1 MAQEIW
7 RQPIRF
13 TVKMCSSMR
22 MSLRTAIFVRGR
34 RAARALALLCCAA
47 LCVAL
52 PAAASATI
60 PTAAPSVKKVDK
72 AGICVAQT
80 LKNDKLV
87 PLRQSLYRY
96 RYVKIRKGRHKGRFR
111 RRIIQVRVQV
121 KTSCITQCV
130 QLRKK
135 GQSLVPVFRT
145 RRVWVREPHRGRL
158 VRVKRLRRVWLLG
171 PCASLPSIETLGTPV
186 TITLLD
192 NSQMTF
198 DFSAFKRQGPLTG
211 ALRGYVP
218 GKILPDADNQ
228 VILTSG
234 SFNLGKTTM
243 FSDKVCGGAVSD
255 SIRTA
260 EPTTVHLDPGK
271 QSTLI
276 LGQNGTL
283 NAKTFLVLD
292 IPLELRNGD
301 DGCGKPYI
309 TTGYSSASET
319 VNLSGKIGAAGLSQ
333 VPVSMPATDLDLVGC
348 LTPGLATQEC
358 NGFQLPLP
366 STVSMSLMV
375 SVVAGTT

>member
-1 MAQEIW
+1 
-7 RQPIRF
+7 
-13 TVKMCSSMR
+13 MR
-22 MSLRTAIFVRGR
+22 MSLRTAIFVRGPR
-34 RAARALALLCCAA
+34 TACAVALLCCLAVLAA
-47 LCVAL
+47 LPHFAG
-52 PAAASATI
+52 AAV
-60 PTAAPSVKKVDK
+60 PTAAPAVKKGDK
-72 AGICVAQT
+72 AGICIAQT
-80 LKNDKLV
+80 LKNGKLV

-96 RYVKIRKGRHKGRFR
+96 RYVRIKKGRHKGRFR
-111 RRIIQVRVQV
+111 RKIIQVTVQV
-121 KTSCITQCV
+121 RTSCITQCV

-135 GQSLVPVFRT
+135 GKSLVPVFRT
-145 RRVWVREPHRGRL
+145 RRVWVREPHHGRL

-186 TITLLD
+186 TVTMLD

-211 ALRGYVP
+211 SLRGYVP

-234 SFNLGKTTM
+234 SLNLGKTTM
-243 FSDKVCGGAVSD
+243 FSDKVCGGQVSD

-260 EPTTVHLDPGK
+260 EPTTVKLDPGK
-271 QSTLI
+271 QSTLV
-276 LGQNGTL
+276 LGQNGTI
-283 NAKTFLVLD
+283 NATTYLVLN

-301 DGCGKPYI
+301 DGCNKPYI

-319 VNLSGKIGAAGLSQ
+319 VNLSGKIGAAGLAQ
-333 VPVSMPATDLDLVGC
+333 VPVTMPATDLDLVGC

-358 NGFQLPLP
+358 NGFLLPLP
-366 STVSMSLMV
+366 SSVSMSLMV

>member
-1 MAQEIW
+1 MW

-22 MSLRTAIFVRGR
+22 MSLRTAIFARGPR
-34 RAARALALLCCAA
+34 SALCVALLCCAA
-47 LCVAL
+47 LIAAL
-52 PAAASATI
+52 PAATPAAI
-60 PTAAPSVKKVDK
+60 PTAAPALKKGSK
-72 AGICVAQT
+72 KTGICVAQT
-80 LKNDKLV
+80 VKKGKLV

-96 RYVKIRKGRHKGRFR
+96 RYVKIKKGRHKGRFR
-111 RRIIQVRVQV
+111 RKIILVKAQV
-121 KTSCITQCV
+121 KTSCLTQCV

-135 GQSLVPVFRT
+135 GKSLVPVFRT
-145 RRVWVREPHRGRL
+145 KRVWVREPHHHRL
-158 VRVKRLRRVWLLG
+158 VNVKRLRRVWLLG

-186 TITLLD
+186 TVTLLAD
-192 NSQMTF
+192 SLMTF

-218 GKILPDADNQ
+218 GKILPDTDNQ

-234 SFNLGKTTM
+234 SFDLAKTTM

-260 EPTTVHLDPGK
+260 EPTTVQLDPGK

-276 LGQNGTL
+276 LGKNGTL
-283 NAKTFLVLD
+283 NAKTFLVLQ

-301 DGCGKPYI
+301 DGCTKPYI
-309 TTGYSSASET
+309 TTGYSRASQT
-319 VNLSGKIGAAGLSQ
+319 VNLSGKIGAAGLAQ

>member
-1 MAQEIW
+1 
-7 RQPIRF
+7 
-13 TVKMCSSMR
+13 MR

-34 RAARALALLCCAA
+34 RAARPLALLCCAA
-47 LCVAL
+47 LCVVL
-52 PAAASATI
+52 PAAATAAI
-60 PTAAPSVKKVDK
+60 PTAAPSAKKGAK
-72 AGICVAQT
+72 TGICIAQT
-80 LKNDKLV
+80 VKNGKLV
-87 PLRQSLYRY
+87 PLRQSVYRY
-96 RYVKIRKGRHKGRFR
+96 RYVRIKRGRHKGRFR
-111 RRIIQVRVQV
+111 RKIILATVQV

-135 GQSLVPVFRT
+135 GKSLVPVFRT

-186 TITLLD
+186 TLTLLD
-192 NSQMTF
+192 NSLMTF

-211 ALRGYVP
+211 SLRGYVP

-234 SFNLGKTTM
+234 SFTLGKTTM
-243 FSDKVCGGAVSD
+243 FSDKVCGGVVSD

-260 EPTTVHLDPGK
+260 DPTTIGLDPGK
-271 QSTLI
+271 QSTVI

-283 NAKTFLVLD
+283 TAKTYLVLN

-301 DGCGKPYI
+301 DGCAKPYI

-319 VNLSGKIGAAGLSQ
+319 VNLSGKLGAAGLAS

-366 STVSMSLMV
+366 STVSMNLNLA
-375 SVVAGTT
+375 VVAGTT

>member
-1 MAQEIW
+1 
-7 RQPIRF
+7 
-13 TVKMCSSMR
+13 MR
-22 MSLRTAIFVRGR
+22 MSLRTAIFVRGP
-34 RAARALALLCCAA
+34 RAAGAAALLCCAA
-47 LCVAL
+47 LCVAV
-52 PAAASATI
+52 PAAATAAI
-60 PTAAPSVKKVDK
+60 PTAAPSVKKGDK
-72 AGICVAQT
+72 AGICIAQT
-80 LKNDKLV
+80 LRSGKLV
-87 PLRQSLYRY
+87 PLRQSVYRY
-96 RYVKIRKGRHKGRFR
+96 RYVKIKKGRHKGRFR
-111 RRIIQVRVQV
+111 RRIISVKVLV

-135 GQSLVPVFRT
+135 GKSLVPVFRT
-145 RRVWVREPHRGRL
+145 RRLWVREPHHGRL
-158 VRVKRLRRVWLLG
+158 VRVKRLRRVYLLG

-186 TITLLD
+186 TVTLLD
-192 NSQMTF
+192 TSQMTF
-198 DFSAFKRQGPLTG
+198 DFSAFKRQGPLSG

-234 SFNLGKTTM
+234 SLNLGKTTM

-260 EPTTVHLDPGK
+260 EPTTVGLDPGK

-276 LGQNGTL
+276 LGKNGTL
-283 NAKTFLVLD
+283 NAKTFLVLQ

-309 TTGYSSASET
+309 TTGYTAAAET
-319 VNLSGKIGAAGLSQ
+319 VNLSGKIGAAGLAQ

-375 SVVAGTT
+375 SVVAGTS

>member
-1 MAQEIW
+1 
-7 RQPIRF
+7 
-13 TVKMCSSMR
+13 MR
-22 MSLRTAIFVRGR
+22 MSLRTAIFVRGPGV
-34 RAARALALLCCAA
+34 ARTFALLCCAA
-47 LCVAL
+47 LCIAL
-52 PAAASATI
+52 PAAASAAI
-60 PTAAPSVKKVDK
+60 PTAAPAVKKGDK
-72 AGICVAQT
+72 AGICIAQT
-80 LKNDKLV
+80 LKDGKLV
-87 PLRQSLYRY
+87 PLRQSVYRY

-111 RRIIQVRVQV
+111 RKIIQVRAQV
-121 KTSCITQCV
+121 RTSCITQCV

-135 GQSLVPVFRT
+135 GKNLVPVFRT
-145 RRVWVREPHRGRL
+145 RHVWVREPHHGRL

-186 TITLLD
+186 VLTLLD

-198 DFSAFKRQGPLTG
+198 DFSAFKRQGQLTG

-234 SFNLGKTTM
+234 SFNLSKTTM

-260 EPTTVHLDPGK
+260 EPTTVRLDPAK

-283 NAKTFLVLD
+283 SAKTFLVLD

-301 DGCGKPYI
+301 DGCAKPYI

-319 VNLSGKIGAAGLSQ
+319 VNLSGKIGAAGLAQ

>member
-1 MAQEIW
+1 
-7 RQPIRF
+7 
-13 TVKMCSSMR
+13 MR
-22 MSLRTAIFVRGR
+22 MSLRTAISVRGLG
-34 RAARALALLCCAA
+34 AARPLALLCCAV

-52 PAAASATI
+52 PAATAAAI
-60 PTAAPSVKKVDK
+60 PTAAPSVKKGSK
-72 AGICVAQT
+72 TGICIAQT
-80 LKNDKLV
+80 VKNGKLV
-87 PLRQSLYRY
+87 PLRQSVYRY
-96 RYVKIRKGRHKGRFR
+96 RYVRIKKGRHKGRFR
-111 RRIIQVRVQV
+111 RKIIQATVQV

-135 GQSLVPVFRT
+135 GKSLVPVFRT

-186 TITLLD
+186 TLTLLD
-192 NSQMTF
+192 NSLMTF
-198 DFSAFKRQGPLTG
+198 DFSAFKRQGALTG
-211 ALRGYVP
+211 SLRGYVP

-234 SFNLGKTTM
+234 SFTLGKTTM
-243 FSDKVCGGAVSD
+243 FSDKVCGGVVSD
-255 SIRTA
+255 SIRTTD
-260 EPTTVHLDPGK
+260 PTTIGLDPGK
-271 QSTLI
+271 QSTVI

-283 NAKTFLVLD
+283 NAKTYLVLN

-301 DGCGKPYI
+301 DGCAKPYI

-319 VNLSGKIGAAGLSQ
+319 VNLSGKLGAAGLAQ

-366 STVSMSLMV
+366 STVSMSLNV
-375 SVVAGTT
+375 AVVAGTT